1 MNPAH
6 DENNQPD
13 THFRRTPSMLA
24 HLLRMGGDY
33 GHRFSDC
40 SKHAN
45 FGRSRKIRALLNR
58 EDVQHQLETYGISHE
73 EALARVNSLTDAEIS
88 ALVKEIGDVPAGG
101 QLEAVVYAAI
111 LAVMLA
117 LYLPGLLFKTI
128 ECIFS
133 DCEYKGGLSYVFR
146 AWWKD
151 EPISPQVKA
160 GFCFNNCN
168 SDYNECINTD
178 NGENI
183 QKSQCEIEKQLCDKQ
198 CDVAFDKDV
207 REDTTREDTTEED
220 CDPGMESCP

>member
-1 MNPAH
+1 MMKPISRILIFARFH
-6 DENNQPD
+6 LCWLTSYGWAEMVKTSEAL
-13 THFRRTPSMLA
+13 THQVTPQITREMLIDA
-24 HLLRMGGDY
+24 
-33 GHRFSDC
+33 
-40 SKHAN
+40 
-45 FGRSRKIRALLNR
+45 LNR
-58 EDVQHQLETYGISHE
+58 QGVQEQLEHYGITKE
-73 EALARVNSLTDAEIS
+73 EAVGRINSLTDKEIG
-88 ALVKEIGDVPAGG
+88 ALVKNIDSLPAGG
-101 QLEAVVYAAI
+101 QLEVVVYAAI

-207 REDTTREDTTEED
+207 REDTTEED

>member
-1 MNPAH
+1 MMKTISRILIFAVLH
-6 DENNQPD
+6 LCWLTSYGWAEITATDSVIAV
-13 THFRRTPSMLA
+13 SMQISA
-24 HLLRMGGDY
+24 DRE
-33 GHRFSDC
+33 
-40 SKHAN
+40 
-45 FGRSRKIRALLNR
+45 KIRALLNR

-198 CDVAFDKDV
+198 CDVAFYKDV